1 MSMFTR
7 RCGAVA
13 LLLSLGAC
21 ITDADD
27 DEALG
32 ERRVTAEHGQLTGT
46 AIALPDGDV
55 AVELAETATGVV
67 VAIGSFDADAGTLE
81 WEIEGDAP
89 QSRDLGEL
97 TPTAEGTIAL
107 MYTEYLVATIDEDT
121 SYLACELNCWFWNG
135 DYGNCW
141 CGCNPGGRSCSYGCC
156 V

>member
-1 MSMFTR
+1 MLVCTR

-13 LLLSLGAC
+13 LFALLGAC
-21 ITDADD
+21 ATDTGDD
-27 DEALG
+27 GVVED
-32 ERRVTAEHGQLTGT
+32 RVTAVHGLLTGT
-46 AIALPDGDV
+46 AVTLPEGDV

-67 VAIGSFDADAGTLE
+67 VAIGSYDAEVGALE
-81 WEIEGDAP
+81 WTFEGDAT

-97 TPTAEGTIAL
+97 TPTAEGAIAL
-107 MYTEYLVATIDEDT
+107 LYTEYLVATIDEDT